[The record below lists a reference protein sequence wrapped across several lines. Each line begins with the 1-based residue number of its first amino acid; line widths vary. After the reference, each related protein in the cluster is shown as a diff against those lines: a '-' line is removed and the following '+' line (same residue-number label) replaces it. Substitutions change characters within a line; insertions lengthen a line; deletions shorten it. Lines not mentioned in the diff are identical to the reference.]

1 MLTHLS
7 DLRMP
12 EGLLSRLKDRMVSN
26 GRLCRA
32 AQESGL
38 DQFIVSKQLTIK
50 GSGERW
56 RAPYISDLLKGP
68 GEREQKR
75 VMSTKTLAD
84 VVESVIGISYIDGGL
99 EKALQCISL
108 FLGEG
113 QFQDFQTTRG
123 VLFGAAQPKN
133 MILPAIYEPLEECIG
148 YVFQEKALLI
158 EAMTHPSY
166 VSALHTYTYE
176 RLEFLGDALLDHII
190 VQGKYELVYFY
201 NSSTPSHN
209 SIPKPRFGQRNW
221 NLTCDRTLLRET

>member
-12 EGLLSRLKDRMVSN
+12 EGLLSRLKDRMVCN

-32 AQESGL
+32 ARESGL

-56 RAPYISDLLKGP
+56 RPPYISDLLKGP
-68 GEREQKR
+68 FQGEQKR

-84 VVESVIGISYIDGGL
+84 VVESVIGVSYIDGGL
-99 EKALQCISL
+99 EKARHCISL

-113 QFQDFQTTRG
+113 QFQNCQTTRD
-123 VLFGAAQPKN
+123 VLFGAVEPKN
-133 MILPAIYEPLEECIG
+133 MVLPAIYEPLEESIG
-148 YVFQEKALLI
+148 YVFQEKALLV

-166 VSALHTYTYE
+166 VSALYTY
-176 RLEFLGDALLDHII
+176 
-190 VQGKYELVYFY
+190 V
-201 NSSTPSHN
+201 
-209 SIPKPRFGQRNW
+209 SITLP
-221 NLTCDRTLLRET
+221 LLRFPDLCVL

>member
-1 MLTHLS
+1 MLIYFP

-32 AQESGL
+32 ARESGL

-56 RAPYISDLLKGP
+56 RPPYISDLLKGP
-68 GEREQKR
+68 VQTERKR

-84 VVESVIGISYIDGGL
+84 VVESVIGVSFIDGGL

-113 QFQDFQTTRG
+113 QLQDFQTTRD
-123 VLFGAAQPKN
+123 VLFGAAEPKN
-133 MILPAIYEPLEECIG
+133 MDLPAMYVPLEESIG
-148 YVFQEKALLI
+148 YVFQEKALLV
-158 EAMTHPSY
+158 EAITHPSY
-166 VSALHTYTYE
+166 VPALYTYGQYQYFPATVPE
-176 RLEFLGDALLDHII
+176 ICFLE
-190 VQGKYELVYFY
+190 
-201 NSSTPSHN
+201 
-209 SIPKPRFGQRNW
+209 
-221 NLTCDRTLLRET
+221 